1 MTQTTIPKPRKSPV
15 QARSA
20 ATVDAILEAAAR
32 ILESEGFEGYTTNAI
47 AKRAG
52 VSIGSLYQ
60 YFPNKDAVTAAL
72 VMADAMQLHDNVYA
86 AAEATAG
93 QDFRMQTFG
102 MCECLTCK
110 LLIDMLKVYRVLQTD
125 VFNLEAA

>member
-93 QDFRMQTFG
+93 QDFRMQ
-102 MCECLTCK
+102 LNA
-110 LLIDMLKVYRVLQTD
+110 LIDVVQ
-125 VFNLEAA
+125 